1 MELERI
7 KELYTE
13 FKSYVPNMIEYFEN
27 CYEGQESI
35 YPSVEKWVEKV
46 RNTSGTAYNE
56 FRKTLEFS
64 SNNPNFWDAYFY
76 LMIKSESYLYEF
88 ADLGLTDLK
97 NFIKDN
103 YSECLNP
110 RAIKGLSVIF
120 SKRRKILNLVY
131 LQEYSGKNR
140 SKETLKKEDKFVSDR
155 DIYYLNPL
163 IDDLWKTHGYDKL
176 DLSSLVGTRLIN
188 IRGTN
193 GSGKTTM
200 MKRVIAELNKK
211 EEPVWDEFTTEEIT
225 TYHKVYTR
233 KIQVWNK
240 QKFIVMGIYNE
251 KQTGGVDNYDTPWQ
265 VMYALFLF
273 CKKYKGYTIL
283 FEGVR
288 ISTDY
293 KYWWRM
299 FTLLL
304 SVGVRTDIVGLIP
317 SDVQWAVNNVI
328 ERRKDKGLW
337 ELRHP
342 EDIAN
347 NNYDI
352 LRGLLMFLSEGFN
365 PFIIKGDQMKS
376 IDDTFELLRS
386 FINFEIGNTGGHH
399 EAR

>member
-1 MELERI
+1 MEDKRM
-7 KELYTE
+7 KELYEE
-13 FKSYVPNMIEYFEN
+13 FKSYVPNMVEYLEH
-27 CYEGQESI
+27 CYKGQEELF
-35 YPSVEKWVEKV
+35 PSVTKWIEKV
-46 RNTSGTAYNE
+46 LNVNNTSRSKLLLPLGLNE
-56 FRKTLEFS
+56 KYI
-64 SNNPNFWDAYFY
+64 FWDSYFY
-76 LMIKSESYLYEF
+76 LILKSESYLYEF

-97 NFIKDN
+97 NFIKEN
-103 YSECLNP
+103 YSECLTSK
-110 RAIKGLSVIF
+110 AFKGLSSIF
-120 SKRRKILNLVY
+120 RKRREILDIVF

-140 SKETLKKEDKFVSDR
+140 SRETLKKEDKFISDR
-155 DIYYLNPL
+155 EIYYLNPL
-163 IDDLWKTHGYDKL
+163 IDDLWDTHGYGAL
-176 DLSSLVGTRLIN
+176 NSNSLVGTRLIN

-200 MKRVIAELNKK
+200 VKRIIAELNKH

-265 VMYALFLF
+265 VMYALFHF

-293 KYWWRM
+293 KYWWKVFSM
-299 FTLLL
+299 LLN
-304 SVGVRTDIVGLIP
+304 VGVRTDIVGLMP

-328 ERRKDKGLW
+328 ERRKNKGLW

-347 NNYDI
+347 NNYEI

-365 PFIIKGDQMKS
+365 PYIIKGDKMAS
-376 IDDTFELLRS
+376 IDETFELLRS
-386 FINFEIGNTGGHH
+386 FINLEMVETIPR
-399 EAR
+399 EV